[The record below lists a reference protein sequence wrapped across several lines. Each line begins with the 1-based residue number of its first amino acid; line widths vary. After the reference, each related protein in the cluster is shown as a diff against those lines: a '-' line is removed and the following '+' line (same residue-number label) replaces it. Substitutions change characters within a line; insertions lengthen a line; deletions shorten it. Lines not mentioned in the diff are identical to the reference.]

1 MAQRSNLGVDR
12 ILSRYTRLLANQP
25 SSWIADSCLATSTV
39 NSRSGKYYNLD
50 GGFGYSSPGYGLLR
64 TSGADFRRITPDP
77 TQVTAYEIKEYGL
90 EGTVDDVDAEF
101 AGADALDL
109 REAATHQT
117 WARAM
122 VEREKNFAALLFST
136 TTFSGYT
143 AALSSAEWNVA
154 AGDPMANMDTAE
166 ASIRQNTGVPLSEC
180 SMILG
185 AEPWRALRRSSKLT
199 DFYQYTVAGSTALS
213 EEQVAAALGLKKIIV
228 GRSVENTA
236 NPGATE
242 SKADIW
248 GNFALVAHIEDNPKP
263 FVSHGIGANFSLAG
277 HQAGKVERYR
287 EEPRTEVVLVSWAE
301 SPIVT
306 TASAGYLF
314 SAVTS

>member
-25 SSWIADSCLATSTV
+25 NMFIADQCLPSSSV

-50 GGFGYSSPGYGLLR
+50 GGFGYSSPGFGLLR

-77 TQVTAYEIKEYGL
+77 TQVSAYEIKEYGL
-90 EGTVDDVDAEF
+90 EGTVDDVDKQFGA
-101 AGADALDL
+101 ADALDL
-109 REAATHQT
+109 KEAATHQT
-117 WARAM
+117 WNRAM
-122 VEREKNFAALLFST
+122 VERERNFASLLFSA

-180 SMILG
+180 TMILG

-199 DFYQYTVAGSTALS
+199 DFYQYTVAGATALS
-213 EEQVAAALGLKKIIV
+213 EEQVAAALGLKAILV
-228 GRSVENTA
+228 GRAVGNTA

-242 SKADIW
+242 TKADIW
-248 GNFALVAHIEDNPKP
+248 GNMALVAHIADNPKP
-263 FVSHGIGANFSLAG
+263 FTSHGIGFNAVLAG
-277 HQAGKVERYR
+277 HQAGRVERYR
-287 EEPRTEVVLVSWAE
+287 EEPRTEVCLVSWAE

-314 SAVTS
+314 TAVTA